1 MTVFIDGS
9 FDKGAMVTMD
19 MEGNDKAWRMQLM
32 FSRQFFFLI

>member
-19 MEGNDKAWRMQLM
+19 MDGNDKAWRMQLM
-32 FSRQFFFLI
+32 